1 MALEGGGFAD
11 KFGNSYEEFW
21 VAEQL
26 LRLVE
31 EEITSV
37 TVEPL
42 GEDETGV
49 DLIVEKSNGSR
60 EFHQCKSSHNNSDVW
75 TLSSLEISGVL
86 IKAFNQIQR
95 TDCTFK
101 VVSPL
106 SFTQLSQLSLSAKN
120 TTSNPQDFI
129 EHQVDQ
135 SGKRRKLFED
145 LCHKLGLNI
154 NVEIDIAKAIQF
166 LKNFEVIAF
175 PANSESQRNIIGK
188 IDKNFSSNS
197 NNIVDYLKNYP
208 TDNNLRSSITSFQLL
223 ESMKGQGFNQR
234 IYENDTRLFPIIERV
249 NQAFRDSITP
259 FLIEGSLIERS
270 EMANCIDSIDNYPI
284 TLIKAEAGMG
294 KSAFLLQLCDEM
306 QKKGHICLPIRLDRN
321 RPKKNADAFGDD
333 LGFSHSPVFSLNKF
347 AGAKKAIIILDQLD
361 AIRWTASHSSSAL
374 QVCQQIAYQVIQLR
388 KDNYDIS
395 LVLAC
400 RDFDLNEDI
409 QLQSWISSLN
419 NKVAHITIKELS
431 VVEVKKLLSPYENY
445 DSLSPV
451 KQTILKIPI
460 WLSFYIQLIK
470 NDQGSLNFN
479 SKSDLISLYWVDRL
493 KQLNNAINDLSSANT
508 IIDDFIEKAS
518 REMQFSISI
527 NALCSH
533 NPNVLEAIISVGI
546 FNKTGNQVSFQHQ
559 ALFDYHLGKRLF
571 DIARQ
576 SSDDF
581 LKEIGS
587 KSEQTLIR
595 REHIKYALKLLSQSR
610 QSVFCENISALFDSS
625 EIRFHVK
632 YLAINMVG
640 EIKVIKT
647 PMRNLITSLIN
658 NEELSQPFIDHACF
672 GHSQLVTVLSEKNI
686 ISRWLNGSD
695 SEIGLAI
702 RLLSSIADKAPD
714 IVLKEIEPFIGIS
727 EEWNN
732 RCYSALSWNIQN
744 DSEKM
749 FEVRKKLLQ
758 LGCAV
763 NYIDWNEL
771 AKSYPRKAID
781 LIQLILEGYK
791 EELTDSSLDI
801 KESEESVKHL
811 HRKVWR
817 EGQIED
823 LESISE
829 ALPYDVL
836 KELMLQV
843 FEIINSSI
851 NESSYTRIWL
861 YSARHSFNEHRD
873 SLVRGVLGIFFEAG
887 KQYTD
892 KPDELFNLLTLY
904 LTNKHPVVEHIIAN
918 LLLNLPIGYSDQI
931 IKWLLD
937 NPTTRLACGN
947 DYEEPRWVLAGKL
960 IDKFSPYCEDEI
972 FNCLEIVISGIGLSK
987 DLESIEYALEMRR
1000 KFGNFWTSYWGE
1012 AQYFLLNK
1020 LDDNRISKKS
1030 IDLYNVLQRRFKGC
1044 SDTYFYSYDSSY
1056 GGAVVSPIPQA
1067 NKLSDRAWTKLILTN
1082 EERFSTWKMKPLD
1095 RGNITESSIRAFS
1108 NSLST
1113 AVKNEPER
1121 FAKLSLTLPK
1131 NINEKFIENIYYG
1144 LADNNSS
1151 NLAEDFKESWQPCLL
1166 DLRYKVIRHFE
1177 GFDESQALTRLLTD
1191 TPKIIDH
1198 PDMLDKLIDIALHS
1212 SNPNNNKLNVYDPQE
1227 GEGAEHTTAESLMQN
1242 SINCYRGIAYGGIAK
1257 IFWDN
1262 EEYARDNLSL
1272 IDSAINDPH
1281 PAVKI
1286 VAVRLLTPF
1295 LNYDINYALQ
1305 RFLDLCKSDLRMS
1318 CAYESYNFF
1327 NSAFIDKFKD
1337 QYIDLVRLMLTSEYE
1352 EVRRQA
1358 GTQIFARYFFNDLFA
1373 KEIFSVLMA
1382 DESVKLGVAQVLVQ
1396 LLTTDDYA
1404 EQEHKLVEVYRSL
1417 LNDDS
1422 QKVRGNL
1429 LSCIRE
1435 KNFWNKGITEEL
1447 VDIYMNSQV
1456 VNKKLYHLFYALE
1469 NHVLCLSD
1477 FKSMLL
1483 QLFIE
1488 IATASLSDETKQIV
1502 YSEMDKLTKILQ
1514 RIYDEAVDDE
1524 DDVTLSLCLD
1534 VWDNL
1539 LKSDSYEVKRA
1550 TRYIENGLLS

>member
-987 DLESIEYALEMRR
+987 DLESIE
-1000 KFGNFWTSYWGE
+1000 
-1012 AQYFLLNK
+1012 
-1020 LDDNRISKKS
+1020 
-1030 IDLYNVLQRRFKGC
+1030 
-1044 SDTYFYSYDSSY
+1044 
-1056 GGAVVSPIPQA
+1056 
-1067 NKLSDRAWTKLILTN
+1067 
-1082 EERFSTWKMKPLD
+1082 
-1095 RGNITESSIRAFS
+1095 
-1108 NSLST
+1108 
-1113 AVKNEPER
+1113 
-1121 FAKLSLTLPK
+1121 
-1131 NINEKFIENIYYG
+1131 
-1144 LADNNSS
+1144 
-1151 NLAEDFKESWQPCLL
+1151 
-1166 DLRYKVIRHFE
+1166 
-1177 GFDESQALTRLLTD
+1177 
-1191 TPKIIDH
+1191 
-1198 PDMLDKLIDIALHS
+1198 
-1212 SNPNNNKLNVYDPQE
+1212 
-1227 GEGAEHTTAESLMQN
+1227 HTTAESLMQN

>member
-1 MALEGGGFAD
+1 M
-11 KFGNSYEEFW
+11 
-21 VAEQL
+21 
-26 LRLVE
+26 
-31 EEITSV
+31 
-37 TVEPL
+37 
-42 GEDETGV
+42 
-49 DLIVEKSNGSR
+49 
-60 EFHQCKSSHNNSDVW
+60 
-75 TLSSLEISGVL
+75 
-86 IKAFNQIQR
+86 
-95 TDCTFK
+95 FK
-101 VVSPL
+101 
-106 SFTQLSQLSLSAKN
+106 
-120 TTSNPQDFI
+120 
-129 EHQVDQ
+129 
-135 SGKRRKLFED
+135 
-145 LCHKLGLNI
+145 
-154 NVEIDIAKAIQF
+154 
-166 LKNFEVIAF
+166 
-175 PANSESQRNIIGK
+175 
-188 IDKNFSSNS
+188 
-197 NNIVDYLKNYP
+197 
-208 TDNNLRSSITSFQLL
+208 
-223 ESMKGQGFNQR
+223 R
-234 IYENDTRLFPIIERV
+234 I
-249 NQAFRDSITP
+249 
-259 FLIEGSLIERS
+259 
-270 EMANCIDSIDNYPI
+270 
-284 TLIKAEAGMG
+284 
-294 KSAFLLQLCDEM
+294 
-306 QKKGHICLPIRLDRN
+306 
-321 RPKKNADAFGDD
+321 
-333 LGFSHSPVFSLNKF
+333 
-347 AGAKKAIIILDQLD
+347 
-361 AIRWTASHSSSAL
+361 
-374 QVCQQIAYQVIQLR
+374 
-388 KDNYDIS
+388 
-395 LVLAC
+395 
-400 RDFDLNEDI
+400 
-409 QLQSWISSLN
+409 
-419 NKVAHITIKELS
+419 
-431 VVEVKKLLSPYENY
+431 
-445 DSLSPV
+445 
-451 KQTILKIPI
+451 
-460 WLSFYIQLIK
+460 
-470 NDQGSLNFN
+470 
-479 SKSDLISLYWVDRL
+479 
-493 KQLNNAINDLSSANT
+493 
-508 IIDDFIEKAS
+508 
-518 REMQFSISI
+518 
-527 NALCSH
+527 
-533 NPNVLEAIISVGI
+533 
-546 FNKTGNQVSFQHQ
+546 
-559 ALFDYHLGKRLF
+559 
-571 DIARQ
+571 
-576 SSDDF
+576 
-581 LKEIGS
+581 
-587 KSEQTLIR
+587 
-595 REHIKYALKLLSQSR
+595 
-610 QSVFCENISALFDSS
+610 
-625 EIRFHVK
+625 
-632 YLAINMVG
+632 
-640 EIKVIKT
+640 
-647 PMRNLITSLIN
+647 
-658 NEELSQPFIDHACF
+658 
-672 GHSQLVTVLSEKNI
+672 
-686 ISRWLNGSD
+686 
-695 SEIGLAI
+695 
-702 RLLSSIADKAPD
+702 
-714 IVLKEIEPFIGIS
+714 
-727 EEWNN
+727 
-732 RCYSALSWNIQN
+732 
-744 DSEKM
+744 
-749 FEVRKKLLQ
+749 
-758 LGCAV
+758 
-763 NYIDWNEL
+763 
-771 AKSYPRKAID
+771 KSY
-781 LIQLILEGYK
+781 
-791 EELTDSSLDI
+791 
-801 KESEESVKHL
+801 H
-811 HRKVWR
+811 
-817 EGQIED
+817 
-823 LESISE
+823 
-829 ALPYDVL
+829 
-836 KELMLQV
+836 
-843 FEIINSSI
+843 
-851 NESSYTRIWL
+851 
-861 YSARHSFNEHRD
+861 
-873 SLVRGVLGIFFEAG
+873 
-887 KQYTD
+887 
-892 KPDELFNLLTLY
+892 
-904 LTNKHPVVEHIIAN
+904 
-918 LLLNLPIGYSDQI
+918 I

>member
-11 KFGNSYEEFW
+11 KFGNSYESNW

-31 EEITSV
+31 EEITSI

-120 TTSNPQDFI
+120 TTPNPQDFI

-135 SGKRRKLFED
+135 SDKRRKFFED
-145 LCHKLGLNI
+145 LCHKLGLNV
-154 NVEIDIAKAIQF
+154 NVEIDVAKAIQF

-175 PANSESQRNIIGK
+175 SVNSESQRNILGK

-197 NNIVDYLKNYP
+197 NNIIDYLKNYP
-208 TDNNLRSSITSFQLL
+208 TDNNHLRSSITSFQLL
-223 ESMKGQGFNQR
+223 ESMKCQGFNQR
-234 IYENDTRLFPIIERV
+234 IYENDTRLFPIVERV
-249 NQAFRDSITP
+249 SQAFRDSITP
-259 FLIEGSLIERS
+259 FLIEDSLIERS
-270 EMANCIDSIDNYPI
+270 EIANCIDSINNYPI

-306 QKKGHICLPIRLDRN
+306 HKKGHICLPIRLDRN
-321 RPKKNADAFGDD
+321 RPEKNADAFGND

-388 KDNYDIS
+388 EDNYDIS

-419 NKVAHITIKELS
+419 NKVAHITLKELS
-431 VVEVKKLLSPYENY
+431 VEEVKEILAPYENY

-460 WLSFYIQLIK
+460 WLSFYIQLMK
-470 NDQGSLNFN
+470 NDQGSLDFTN
-479 SKSDLISLYWVDRL
+479 KSDLISLYWIDRL
-493 KQLNNAINDLSSANT
+493 KQLNNVITDLSSANR
-508 IIDDFIEKAS
+508 IVDDFIEKAS
-518 REMQFSISI
+518 RDMQFSIPI
-527 NALCSH
+527 NALCNH

-571 DIARQ
+571 DIALQ
-576 SSDDF
+576 SSDAF

-587 KSEQTLIR
+587 RSEQTLTR
-595 REHIKYALKLLSQSR
+595 REHIKYALKLLAQSK
-610 QSVFCENISALFDSS
+610 QLVFCQNISALFNSTN
-625 EIRFHVK
+625 IRFHIK
-632 YLAINMVG
+632 YLAINVIR
-640 EIKVIKT
+640 EITVIKA
-647 PMRNLITSLIN
+647 PLRSLIINLINDS
-658 NEELSQPFIDHACF
+658 ELNQPFIDHACF
-672 GHSQLVTVLSEKNI
+672 GHSQLVTVLSEQDI

-695 SEIGLAI
+695 SEIDLAI
-702 RLLSSIADKAPD
+702 RLLSSIAEKAPN
-714 IVLKEIEPFIGIS
+714 IVLKEIGSFIGVS

-732 RCYSALSWNIQN
+732 RCYSALSWNIQD
-744 DSEKM
+744 DSEEM
-749 FEVRKKLLQ
+749 FAVRKMLWMLNCSVRNISWESLIKKQ
-758 LGCAV
+758 P
-763 NYIDWNEL
+763 YRMIDILNIMLEERRNEVI
-771 AKSYPRKAID
+771 S
-781 LIQLILEGYK
+781 
-791 EELTDSSLDI
+791 
-801 KESEESVKHL
+801 
-811 HRKVWR
+811 
-817 EGQIED
+817 
-823 LESISE
+823 SE
-829 ALPYDVL
+829 ANNVEQTSLSLLRQSWHQYQLEYL
-836 KELMLQV
+836 KELSINSTEKLFTDIMPRV
-843 FEIINSSI
+843 FEIASNSIVS
-851 NESSYTRIWL
+851 
-861 YSARHSFNEHRD
+861 
-873 SLVRGVLGIFFEAG
+873 
-887 KQYTD
+887 TD
-892 KPDELFNLLTLY
+892 KKYFWLNKSRFSSNKTREHLIENLIDVLILAGEKFTDNTHELYQLLTPY
-904 LTNKHPVVEHIIAN
+904 LLDRDVIVEYIIAK
-918 LLLNLPIGYSDQI
+918 LLLNLSIEYSDDVI
-931 IKWLLD
+931 GWLL
-937 NPTTRLACGN
+937 NSPETRLACGN
-947 DYEEPRWVLAGKL
+947 KYEEPEWVLAGKL
-960 IDKFSPYCEDEI
+960 IEKFSPYCEKEI
-972 FNCLEIVISGIGLSK
+972 FNNLEFAVLDVGLSK
-987 DLESIEYALEMRR
+987 DIESIEYALEMRR

-1056 GGAVVSPIPQA
+1056 GGAVVSPLPQA

-1095 RGNITESSIRAFS
+1095 SGTVTESSIRAFS

-1131 NINEKFIENIYYG
+1131 DINEKFIENIYYG

-1151 NLAEDFKESWQPCLL
+1151 NLAEDFKESWQPCPL

-1177 GFDESQALTRLLTD
+1177 DFDESQALTRLLTD

-1212 SNPNNNKLNVYDPQE
+1212 SNPDNNKLNVYETKE
-1227 GEGAEHTTAESLMQN
+1227 GNNAEHTTAESLMQN

-1272 IDSAINDPH
+1272 INSAINDPH

-1318 CAYESYNFF
+1318 CAYESYHFF
-1327 NSAFIDKFKD
+1327 NSAFTDDFRE
-1337 QYIDLVRLMLTSEYE
+1337 QYVALVKLMLISEYE
-1352 EVRRQA
+1352 EVRKQA
-1358 GTQIFARYFFNDLFA
+1358 GIQVFARYFFNGLF
-1373 KEIFSVLMA
+1373 ENELSSVLTA
-1382 DESVKLGVAQVLVQ
+1382 DESVKLGIAEVLVQ
-1396 LLTTDDYA
+1396 FLTVDDYA
-1404 EQEHKLVEVYRSL
+1404 EQEHKLVKVYKSLISDSSQEVK
-1417 LNDDS
+1417 DE
-1422 QKVRGNL
+1422 L

-1447 VDIYMNSQV
+1447 LDIYMNSQV
-1456 VNKKLYHLFYALE
+1456 VNKKLYYLFYALE
-1469 NHVLCLSD
+1469 NYVLCLND

-1483 QLFIE
+1483 KLFIE

-1534 VWDNL
+1534 VWDSL

-1550 TRYIENGLLS
+1550 TRHIENGLLN